1 MTQRIRRLCCLL
13 PLLCALPLAHAQPV
27 VRGAGATFPAQIY
40 QSWIQAYGAE
50 TKARVEYQATGS
62 GDGVA
67 KAQGRK
73 VDFGATDSS
82 LSTEALAKDKL
93 IQVPTV
99 VGALVPVV
107 NLPGVAPGSL
117 KLNGALLAA
126 IFWGDVTHWNDAR
139 IAEQNPAVKLPALP
153 IVRVVRKDSSGST
166 ETFSRYLAQVDPRW
180 KNLVG
185 KTVTWNG
192 SVSAMSGTDE
202 VVSSLLAQTGSVGY
216 VSYDRVQQKKL
227 NAVTLQNKDG
237 QWTAPSEESVLA
249 AVRGADLRS
258 NLRNP
263 ILNAPGPKAWP
274 MSELT
279 YVLIAA
285 NPQDA
290 VQGTATVQ
298 FLFWALKQGDAI
310 VRNTGFVALPA
321 SVQASAFKELMSVR
335 AADGKLIQLKL

>member
-1 MTQRIRRLCCLL
+1 M
-13 PLLCALPLAHAQPV
+13 
-27 VRGAGATFPAQIY
+27 
-40 QSWIQAYGAE
+40 
-50 TKARVEYQATGS
+50 
-62 GDGVA
+62 
-67 KAQGRK
+67 
-73 VDFGATDSS
+73 
-82 LSTEALAKDKL
+82 
-93 IQVPTV
+93 
-99 VGALVPVV
+99 
-107 NLPGVAPGSL
+107 
-117 KLNGALLAA
+117 
-126 IFWGDVTHWNDAR
+126 THWNDAR

-153 IVRVVRKDSSGST
+153 IVRVVRKDASGST
-166 ETFSRYLAQVDPRW
+166 ETFTRYLTQVDPRW
-180 KNLVG
+180 TNLVG

-274 MSELT
+274 LSELT
-279 YVLIAA
+279 YVLIAS

-290 VQGTATVQ
+290 TQGTATVQ